1 MAKFT
6 YKECLNRYVRVFDK
20 GGSSFNGFLKE
31 GNFERIVL
39 EPVVADVSENPFNP
53 DYQLDDIFIL
63 PFADVHGIMP
73 VTEERI
79 RNVLIPAFNR
89 LNGSGTQNSLYV
101 LPEKETYQLEINFG
115 DEKC

>member
-39 EPVVADVSENPFNP
+39 EPVVADVSENGE
-53 DYQLDDIFIL
+53 DY
-63 PFADVHGIMP
+63 
-73 VTEERI
+73 RI
-79 RNVLIPAFNR
+79 E
-89 LNGSGTQNSLYV
+89 SKGTYV
-101 LPEKETYQLEINFG
+101 QIS
-115 DEKC
+115 